1 MGSHLSQYRSCDE
14 QLNRGKTVSTKVLD
28 CQTEIAAETE
38 LNLQMNGSTSAPQ
51 NKSDFKSS
59 QKTDVVTET
68 LNES

>member
-1 MGSHLSQYRSCDE
+1 M
-14 QLNRGKTVSTKVLD
+14 LD

-68 LNES
+68 LNESYLGAVICLEKNGKHPIGLIEN